1 MHTDE
6 NYQSL
11 SLLFNM
17 QGILST
23 LPKIYI
29 FKKNGSLSKINKWK
43 LQLQFLK
50 NLRHVLKA

>member
-1 MHTDE
+1 MCMLSSEVINKKFQNHNIHESFQFMHTDE

-29 FKKNGSLSKINKWK
+29 F
-43 LQLQFLK
+43 
-50 NLRHVLKA
+50 